1 MTRNDILDIIGRHTR
16 AVLPGLESH
25 VFQPDDALRDLGAN
39 SIDRSE
45 IVMMTLETL
54 ALRVPLVD
62 LARAQNI
69 GELADVLVGK
79 LALQVG

>member
-1 MTRNDILDIIGRHTR
+1 MTRNDIIAIIGRHTCS
-16 AVLPGLESH
+16 VLPGLDQH

-62 LARAQNI
+62 LAGAQNI
-69 GELADVLVGK
+69 GELADILLGK
-79 LALQVG
+79 LALHVG